1 MSVHQYT
8 AEMVN
13 DELNQF
19 LEMQEGSIDSIMAQI
34 NPNPDFSTAQDIHR
48 SLEINTLNQASTDE
62 DGHLRT
68 VHPSIRPCGQRTEKI
83 ISEK

>member
-19 LEMQEGSIDSIMAQI
+19 LEMQEGSLDWIMAQM
-34 NPNPDFSTAQDIHR
+34 NPNPDFSTAQDIHC
-48 SLEINTLNQASTDE
+48 SLEINTEISDFSGHGLNT
-62 DGHLRT
+62 L
-68 VHPSIRPCGQRTEKI
+68 
-83 ISEK
+83 